1 MKSVTEFQTLRA
13 PAHPLRWVLA
23 ICVVAFALRVAATA
37 RFEGMAAEPNAG
49 AMYDGVEYN
58 AIASSVVR
66 AHEYAVN
73 TGQPTSFR
81 APGFPLALAAVYA
94 VFGDRNYLAAHVFF
108 CLVGAA
114 LCFATYLLAREVA
127 GEWTALVAAALV
139 AVYPNL
145 LYYSI
150 HFASEPLFT
159 LLLTLA
165 IWLAVRAIREWRSGV
180 WVASG
185 VLLGLATLVRPIAF
199 YFFPF
204 FALAILWSGRH
215 RLSAA
220 AVAIVAMGVGLIAPV
235 APWTV
240 RNYLVHD
247 HYVLVATNGGSTF
260 WGANNQLVLDEPENR
275 GGWVSTERMPREKA
289 VVRQRSNEV
298 ERDAVEWDYGKAFL
312 RAHPEAIPRLA
323 WYKFYALWTPVSTTP
338 NALFN
343 LALGL
348 SYGAALPFMIA
359 GVVLFARRRGWLDP
373 SLLVLAAPVVAT
385 TAGTIAFYGSAR
397 FRSTIEPVLLVFAA
411 FALTALLVW
420 LARGRVQDVRGPAA
434 STGARNSP
442 SR

>member
-1 MKSVTEFQTLRA
+1 MTESRALRA
-13 PAHPLRWVLA
+13 PAHPFQWVLV
-23 ICVVAFALRVAATA
+23 ICVVAFALRAAATA
-37 RFEGMAAEPNAG
+37 RFEGLAAPPNAE
-49 AMYDGVEYN
+49 AMYDGVEYE

-66 AHEYAVN
+66 AHEFAVHP
-73 TGQPTSFR
+73 GEPTSFR

-94 VFGDRNYLAAHVFF
+94 VFGDRNYLAAHLFF

-114 LCFATYLLAREVA
+114 LCFATYLLARA
-127 GEWTALVAAALV
+127 FTDEWTAIVAAALV

-165 IWLAVRAIREWRSGV
+165 IWLAVRAIRQWRPGL
-180 WVASG
+180 WLASG

-204 FALAILWSGRH
+204 FALAMLWSGRH
-215 RLSAA
+215 QLANTAR
-220 AVAIVAMGVGLIAPV
+220 AIVALGVGLILPV

-289 VVRQRSNEV
+289 LVRQLPNEV
-298 ERDAVEWDYGKAFL
+298 ERDAAEWEHGKAFL
-312 RAHPEAIPRLA
+312 RAHPGSIPRLA

-343 LALGL
+343 LALEL
-348 SYGAALPFMIA
+348 SYGSALPFMIA
-359 GVVLFARRRGWLDP
+359 GVVLFGRRRGWLDP
-373 SLLVLAAPVVAT
+373 AFLVLAAPVVAT

-411 FALTALLVW
+411 FALTTLVAS
-420 LARGRVQDVRGPAA
+420 LARGRVQGVAA
-434 STGARNSP
+434 PSPDAGARRSP